1 MKIAPKNGYMLIEYK
16 ESLSREFTTAAGL
29 LITKR
34 SPPYLTGL
42 VLDAGEG
49 TLSRDGTLRLPPPA
63 KVGEWVLLR
72 DNAGTA
78 RELGFLGPGSR
89 RALVHPDDIL
99 AVLDR
104 ASFSDTADMPPQ
116 EDAGAEFLMPGP
128 AALEVID
135 G

>member
-1 MKIAPKNGYMLIEYK
+1 MNISPRNGYMLIEYK
-16 ESLSREFTTAAGL
+16 ESLTREFTTAAGI
-29 LITKR
+29 LISKR
-34 SPPYLTGL
+34 SPAYLTGI

-49 TLSRDGTLRLPPPA
+49 TLSRDGTIRLPPPA

-78 RELGFLGPGSR
+78 RELGFMGPGSR

-104 ASFSDTADMPPQ
+104 ASYEQTRDLPGADLYQ
-116 EDAGAEFLMPGP
+116 AP
-128 AALEVID
+128 AASAFEVSD
-135 G
+135 E